1 MLERDSIGRT
11 PFDIACH
18 LGFKNIVLYLVTKQG
33 SPGDYLVQEFN
44 VDNLGRNCFHGI
56 CYRGNFEV
64 ATTLLNIERAYLKKI
79 LLEQLLKEKN
89 KYRLKNMDIKH
100 GQLSTQIYHDS
111 DIIKRHEEFNIR
123 VYNLLEKYSKDILD
137 RFR

>member
-11 PFDIACH
+11 PLDIACH

-44 VDNLGRNCFHGI
+44 VDNQGRNCFHGI

-64 ATTLLNIERAYLKKI
+64 VTTLLNIERAYLKKI
-79 LLEQLLKEKN
+79 LSEQLLKEKN

-100 GQLSTQIYHDS
+100 GQLSS
-111 DIIKRHEEFNIR
+111 
-123 VYNLLEKYSKDILD
+123 
-137 RFR
+137 